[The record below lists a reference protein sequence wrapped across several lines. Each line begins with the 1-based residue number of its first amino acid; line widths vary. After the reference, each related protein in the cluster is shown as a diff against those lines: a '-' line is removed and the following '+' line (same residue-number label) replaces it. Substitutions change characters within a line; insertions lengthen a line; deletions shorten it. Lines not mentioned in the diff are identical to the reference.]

1 MERIKRKRAKGTPGT
16 VQRKKKQVGLDLN
29 NKELVRT
36 ILNDVETYIVAWS
49 LGNTVDMLED
59 MIKDRQEGGMS
70 SGFFVKN
77 KAKDLRLLKDHL
89 EACKIVMAW
98 YSVPEEQK

>member
-1 MERIKRKRAKGTPGT
+1 
-16 VQRKKKQVGLDLN
+16 
-29 NKELVRT
+29 
-36 ILNDVETYIVAWS
+36 
-49 LGNTVDMLED
+49 MLED

-89 EACKIVMAW
+89 EACKIVMTW
-98 YSVPEEQK
+98 YSVPEEQQ

>member
-1 MERIKRKRAKGTPGT
+1 
-16 VQRKKKQVGLDLN
+16 
-29 NKELVRT
+29 
-36 ILNDVETYIVAWS
+36 
-49 LGNTVDMLED
+49 MLED

-98 YSVPEEQK
+98 YSVPGEQP